1 VVKNQKGAEARG
13 LDARRQLQGI
23 GLGTDSPGRS
33 HLRPDGSARE
43 ASPKEFKNMFFRLT
57 KWVTHG
63 LEIAIVACLTLMA
76 ILVFGNVVLRYAF
89 DSSIAVSEELARLL
103 FVWLIF
109 LGAILAS
116 RQHAHIGFD
125 TLVKSL
131 PTGWKK
137 AMIALS
143 GSLML
148 AACVIFVI
156 GGWKQTVIN
165 LDNSYPVLG
174 ISYAWLH
181 GVSIVFGIGM
191 AISILF
197 NLWDALTRK
206 HTDEELILTLNLGDR
221 IELEMEQVAVRERA
235 EKLK

>member
-1 VVKNQKGAEARG
+1 
-13 LDARRQLQGI
+13 
-23 GLGTDSPGRS
+23 
-33 HLRPDGSARE
+33 
-43 ASPKEFKNMFFRLT
+43 MFFRLT

-174 ISYAWLH
+174 ISYA
-181 GVSIVFGIGM
+181 
-191 AISILF
+191 
-197 NLWDALTRK
+197 
-206 HTDEELILTLNLGDR
+206 
-221 IELEMEQVAVRERA
+221 
-235 EKLK
+235 